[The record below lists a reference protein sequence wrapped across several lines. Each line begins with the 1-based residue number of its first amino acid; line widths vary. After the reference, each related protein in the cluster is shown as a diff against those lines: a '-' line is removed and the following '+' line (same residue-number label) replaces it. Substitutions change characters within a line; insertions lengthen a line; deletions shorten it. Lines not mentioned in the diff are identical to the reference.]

1 MLISSLWPGRPSE
14 FSLNS
19 DHKVSNYNWPPRAFH
34 CFEIN
39 PHSSPFLSL
48 VTTLEEEIK
57 DLEEEIAEYDA
68 GLEAAVTFEEKKMY
82 ADLIIA
88 REKTLTILIQRQSR
102 CE

>member
-1 MLISSLWPGRPSE
+1 M
-14 FSLNS
+14 
-19 DHKVSNYNWPPRAFH
+19 
-34 CFEIN
+34 
-39 PHSSPFLSL
+39 
-48 VTTLEEEIK
+48 TTLEEEIK

-68 GLEAAVTFEEKKMY
+68 GLEAAVTFEEKRMY